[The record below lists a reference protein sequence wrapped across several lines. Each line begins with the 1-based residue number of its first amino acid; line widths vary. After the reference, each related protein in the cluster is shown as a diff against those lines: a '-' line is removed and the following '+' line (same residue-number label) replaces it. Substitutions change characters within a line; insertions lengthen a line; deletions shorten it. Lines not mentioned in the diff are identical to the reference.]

1 MDDIKRDHCYIPQ
14 KKCLCTRTITNMGMA
29 QHFEVVA
36 NKLS

>member
-1 MDDIKRDHCYIPQ
+1 MNGKKHVHCYVSQ

-29 QHFEVVA
+29 QKFEVIA